1 MEILDKIEEIILN
14 LEQDSRLN
22 TSENLFA
29 INILLKEFQKE
40 YQMNSLRLSGDGA
53 TSVEARL
60 LSLRARTSRLGV
72 TAGRGGQ
79 IHAQVSIHSGS

>member
-1 MEILDKIEEIILN
+1 MEILNQLEDIVLQIEQN
-14 LEQDSRLN
+14 PSLN
-22 TSENLFA
+22 TSETLFA
-29 INILLKEFQKE
+29 INILLQQVGKESKL
-40 YQMNSLRLSGDGA
+40 NSLRLREDGA

-79 IHAQVSIHSGS
+79 IHVQVSND